1 MTVLHSTQVLKL
13 TAYGNLV
20 PPKSSTLLTAG
31 AFRDFTDCF
40 LDSPDSGT
48 LIIMSCPRGSQ
59 LESIGRQRN
68 YITQHSSCTGGLHSN
83 LLRDRDNYNIQHK

>member
-31 AFRDFTDCF
+31 AFRDFPDCF

-59 LESIGRQRN
+59 LESIGRQRKLQYTTKRAPVPWDCN
-68 YITQHSSCTGGLHSN
+68 SN
-83 LLRDRDNYNIQHK
+83 LKADREN